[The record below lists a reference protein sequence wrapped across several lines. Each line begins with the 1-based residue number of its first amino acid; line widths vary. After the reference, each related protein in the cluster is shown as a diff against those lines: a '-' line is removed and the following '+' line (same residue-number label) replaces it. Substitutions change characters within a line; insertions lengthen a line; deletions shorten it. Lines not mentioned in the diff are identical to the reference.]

1 MNRRQFATRT
11 ELLELHAVRIVAAV
25 LLCNVITLFAIDT
38 GHGDLR
44 TNVRALTCHG
54 LTPSIDF

>member
-25 LLCNVITLFAIDT
+25 LLSNVITLFTVDT

-44 TNVRALTCHG
+44 THVRAFTCHG